1 MSGRSVLVS
10 ALLAVALV
18 HPAHA
23 ARSVAELNEAG
34 KAAYG
39 RGDFATAERLFN
51 QAIAVAPN
59 EPLLHYHRGI
69 TLMRLSRWPDAA
81 AAFRATLRLDPP
93 ADLASAAREGLQS
106 IDSLLRQ
113 PATPGP
119 RSEETTVRLQRLGG
133 NWVAHVR
140 VNDTQVARF
149 LVDTG
154 ASTCVIS
161 PGLAAA
167 LNLRPNRQAPPV
179 PLQTISGVTRG
190 QLVSLAS
197 LRVGDVEAE
206 DVIAVVHPLQTSMD
220 GILGNT
226 FLARFM
232 VTLDP
237 AQGVLRLSP
246 K

>member
-1 MSGRSVLVS
+1 MSRREAVVSVLL
-10 ALLAVALV
+10 ALALV

-23 ARSVAELNEAG
+23 ARSVVELNEAG

-51 QAIAVAPN
+51 QAIAEAPD

-81 AAFRATLRLDPP
+81 VAFQSALRLDPP
-93 ADLASAAREGLQS
+93 ADVAAAARAGLRS

-113 PATPGP
+113 PETRGP
-119 RSEETTVRLQRLGG
+119 RTDDTTIRLQRLGG
-133 NWVAHVR
+133 NWIAQVR
-140 VNDTQVARF
+140 VNDVRVARF

-167 LNLRPNRQAPPV
+167 LNIRPDRQAPAV

-190 QLVSLAS
+190 QLVSIPS

-206 DVIAVVHPLQTSMD
+206 DVMAVVHPLGAAMD

-226 FLARFM
+226 FLARFT

>member
-1 MSGRSVLVS
+1 MAVVATLLGLVLVDS
-10 ALLAVALV
+10 TRGA
-18 HPAHA
+18 P
-23 ARSVAELNEAG
+23 SVADLNEAG
-34 KAAYG
+34 KAAYS
-39 RGDFATAERLFN
+39 RGDFPTAERLFS
-51 QAIAVAPN
+51 QAIREAPD

-69 TLMRLSRWPDAA
+69 TLMRLSRWPEAA
-81 AAFRATLRLDPP
+81 AAFQSALRLDPP
-93 ADLASAAREGLQS
+93 ADVAAAARAGL
-106 IDSLLRQ
+106 DTLDPLLRRS
-113 PATPGP
+113 ATRGP
-119 RSEETTVRLQRLGG
+119 RADETAITLQRLGG
-133 NWVAHVR
+133 NWFARVR
-140 VNDTQVARF
+140 VNDSRVARF

-161 PGLAAA
+161 PDLAAA
-167 LNLRPNRQAPPV
+167 LDIRPDRQAPSV

-190 QLVSLAS
+190 QLVKISS

-206 DVIAVVHPLQTSMD
+206 GVVAVVHPLASSMD

-226 FLARFM
+226 FLARFT

>member
-1 MSGRSVLVS
+1 MSGRGVVVF
-10 ALLAVALV
+10 LLLTVALV

-39 RGDFATAERLFN
+39 RGDFAAAERLFN
-51 QAIAVAPN
+51 QALAEAPN

-81 AAFRATLRLDPP
+81 AAFRSALGLDPP
-93 ADLASAAREGLQS
+93 SDVATAARAGLRS

-113 PATPGP
+113 PGTARPQTD
-119 RSEETTVRLQRLGG
+119 ETTVRLQRLGG
-133 NWVAHVR
+133 NWIAQVR

-161 PGLAAA
+161 PGLATA
-167 LNLRPNRQAPPV
+167 LNIRPDRQAPPV
-179 PLQTISGVTRG
+179 PLQTISGLTRG
-190 QLVSLAS
+190 QLVSLSS
-197 LRVGDVEAE
+197 LRVGHVEAE
-206 DVIAVVHPLQTSMD
+206 DVIAVIHPLGSSMD

>member
-1 MSGRSVLVS
+1 MSGRAVLFV
-10 ALLAVALV
+10 LLVVALV

-23 ARSVAELNEAG
+23 ARSVADLNEAG
-34 KAAYG
+34 KAAYA
-39 RGDFATAERLFN
+39 RGDFAAAERLFN
-51 QAIAVAPN
+51 QAIAEAPE

-81 AAFRATLRLDPP
+81 AALQSALRLDPP
-93 ADLASAAREGLQS
+93 PDVAAAAREGLRS
-106 IDSLLRQ
+106 IGSLVRR
-113 PATPGP
+113 PESRGP
-119 RSEETTVRLQRLGG
+119 RTDETTVRLQRLGG
-133 NWVAHVR
+133 NWVAEVR
-140 VNDTQVARF
+140 VNDARTARF

-167 LNLRPNRQAPPV
+167 LNIRPDRPAPTV
-179 PLQTISGVTRG
+179 PLQTISGLTRG
-190 QLVSLAS
+190 QLVSIPT

-206 DVIAVVHPLQTSMD
+206 DVIAVVHPLGTSMD

-226 FLARFM
+226 FLARFL

-246 K
+246 R